1 MSIISICSQIFKA
14 QDHGSFERCL
24 TMKVSNFE
32 FLLAN
37 LLAQLPVLIFHTTSI
52 FIVTFVVT
60 ENTLLGSWMD
70 VFALFLLTG
79 LMGIFL
85 GAVIAVIG
93 KTETTM
99 MAISLGVFF
108 TLLFLCSILW
118 PIEGSPKL
126 LQHISKLLPLT
137 HPTSSLRSMLYRG
150 WTLWH
155 PQVSGGLFTLI
166 IWIVVCCILLALAC

>member
-1 MSIISICSQIFKA
+1 MAFISICSQIVKSHD
-14 QDHGSFERCL
+14 QGTFERCL
-24 TMKVSNFE
+24 TMTVSNFE
-32 FLLAN
+32 FLMAN
-37 LLAQLPVLIFHTTSI
+37 LVAQVPVLIVHVTSI
-52 FIVTFVVT
+52 FIVTFVVA

-70 VFALFLLTG
+70 VYALFLLSG
-79 LMGIFL
+79 FMGMFL
-85 GAVIAVIG
+85 GAVIAVFG

-99 MAISLGVFF
+99 MALSLGLFF
-108 TLLFLCSILW
+108 TLTFLCSIIW

-126 LQHISKLLPLT
+126 LQHISSLLPLT

-166 IWIVVCCILLALAC
+166 IWIVVCCILLAFAC